1 MGNRVARFSSFWTA
15 LSLVTFSLVILSLAS
30 CASLPDPETSQDYN
44 KDVVAV
50 VSSDHSVGQTFIS
63 RRPRLDSITVWL
75 ESDTPNTSI
84 NLTLFFTPEGDP
96 IFTSTV
102 GISNGQTR
110 FEISPQPRMPN
121 QVYYFELSTPQGEI
135 RVLGRNE
142 DQYWDGSATLDGQLI
157 DADLAFRTTYDY
169 DWRAALSDLRGAI
182 SHWWLIFPLGLLLIL
197 PGWLLLDFSNLGGRF
212 DIGEK
217 TTISLGLSMAFVPV
231 LMVWTS
237 IIGLKWGRTS
247 VCFGAGLILGILTW
261 RLVNQVRVARSASPV
276 SKTANRQ
283 LATGTI
289 LFIIFIV
296 SAFVRFAMVRDLAA
310 PAWVDSVHHA
320 VITQRIIETGGFP
333 DNYAPNIPEEANQ
346 YHPGYHSL
354 LAAFIWLSGL
364 ELPKAMLIFGQIL
377 NSLMIFPAYLLTKTL
392 TKNHNAGLTAALIVG
407 LVTLMPAY
415 YTSWGRYTQLAG
427 LLILPTG
434 FLWLK
439 NRPSYKKDWLPMIL
453 LGSLTLTGLMIVHYR
468 VLAFL
473 GCLLLTDWL
482 AQVRIPMRGFVNKL
496 SNSLKFLTLLGIGS
510 LLMSLPWL
518 IPTMRDL
525 IIPVAQ
531 KIGGNS
537 AGLAKINW
545 RYLTP
550 ALGIPALIMAG
561 LGLILGILKRKKVA
575 LTVLLWITFLF
586 LIANPNVFKI
596 PFPAG
601 FVNQS
606 SVEIMLFLPIST
618 LCGYLVGEVIA
629 GLEKVVPVRWT
640 MAWKAVILSLG
651 AGVIILGAQR
661 LLPTLN
667 PITFLFREAD
677 YAAMTWIRDNIPE
690 DEVVV
695 INPTG
700 WGYGLYM
707 GNDGGYWIA
716 PLTGRQTMPPPAL
729 YGMSNEARLEVNG
742 FIEALLPI
750 GEDASALADLLESY
764 GFDDVYL
771 GSRGGVISPQALK
784 GSPRFEKMYQFE
796 NTWIFQIQP

>member
-1 MGNRVARFSSFWTA
+1 
-15 LSLVTFSLVILSLAS
+15 
-30 CASLPDPETSQDYN
+30 
-44 KDVVAV
+44 
-50 VSSDHSVGQTFIS
+50 
-63 RRPRLDSITVWL
+63 
-75 ESDTPNTSI
+75 
-84 NLTLFFTPEGDP
+84 
-96 IFTSTV
+96 
-102 GISNGQTR
+102 
-110 FEISPQPRMPN
+110 
-121 QVYYFELSTPQGEI
+121 
-135 RVLGRNE
+135 
-142 DQYWDGSATLDGQLI
+142 
-157 DADLAFRTTYDY
+157 
-169 DWRAALSDLRGAI
+169 
-182 SHWWLIFPLGLLLIL
+182 
-197 PGWLLLDFSNLGGRF
+197 
-212 DIGEK
+212 
-217 TTISLGLSMAFVPV
+217 
-231 LMVWTS
+231 
-237 IIGLKWGRTS
+237 
-247 VCFGAGLILGILTW
+247 
-261 RLVNQVRVARSASPV
+261 
-276 SKTANRQ
+276 
-283 LATGTI
+283 
-289 LFIIFIV
+289 
-296 SAFVRFAMVRDLAA
+296 
-310 PAWVDSVHHA
+310 
-320 VITQRIIETGGFP
+320 
-333 DNYAPNIPEEANQ
+333 
-346 YHPGYHSL
+346 
-354 LAAFIWLSGL
+354 
-364 ELPKAMLIFGQIL
+364 
-377 NSLMIFPAYLLTKTL
+377 
-392 TKNHNAGLTAALIVG
+392 
-407 LVTLMPAY
+407 
-415 YTSWGRYTQLAG
+415 
-427 LLILPTG
+427 
-434 FLWLK
+434 
-439 NRPSYKKDWLPMIL
+439 MIL